1 MDTFVIMW
9 ETSGD
14 RPKDLIESI
23 DNAMRVL
30 LMLAVNPEV
39 RVSAVAEALGVSAS
53 SAHRILATLTF
64 RGFVA
69 QDRITKAYR
78 AGSAL
83 IELGV
88 RSTSG
93 LDLRGAAEPHLA
105 GLAAE
110 FGETVNLM
118 VLEGAMCR
126 FIAGVEST
134 QRLRT
139 QVLTGTLLP
148 AYATSG
154 GKVLLAELSQSELH
168 DIYPHGLRKLT
179 PHTKTFTQLVDEL
192 TLISHRG
199 YATNIE
205 ESVPGLRAVA
215 VPVRDRAGVT
225 IGALAMSAPSVRL
238 KGPRVRDMVVALREC
253 AGRIRMDAPFTPIR
267 VDRG

>member
-1 MDTFVIMW
+1 MW
-9 ETSGD
+9 EANED
-14 RPKDLIESI
+14 RPKDLIEAV
-23 DNAMRVL
+23 DHAMRVL
-30 LMLAVNPEV
+30 LMLAMQPEV
-39 RVSAVAEALGVSAS
+39 RVSAVAEELGVSAS
-53 SAHRILATLTF
+53 TAHRILATLAF

-78 AGSAL
+78 AGSTL

-93 LDLRGAAEPHLA
+93 LDLRSAAEPHLA

-148 AYATSG
+148 AYSTSG
-154 GKVLLAELSQSELH
+154 GKVLLSELSSSELR

-179 PHTKTFTQLVDEL
+179 PRTKTFTELIDEL
-192 TLISHRG
+192 SLISHRG

-225 IGALAMSAPSVRL
+225 IGALAMSAPSTRL
-238 KGPRVRDMVVALREC
+238 KGPRVRDMVVALRDC
-253 AGRIRMDAPFTPIR
+253 AARIRMDVPFTPTR
-267 VDRG
+267 L